1 MINKRKNKSL
11 LIPGT
16 TSSVKELLKLGK
28 RCISEFRMT
37 IMILSVAII
46 FFTGCTKEPE
56 PIDYGKDLCTY
67 CKMSIVE
74 KQFGTELIT
83 KKGKLEKFD
92 SIECLAAFLQSGLIK
107 GEDVH
112 SCWITDYF
120 HPGEFLDAYK
130 SFYLHSEN
138 LRSPMGEFLS
148 GYANINEAKKSM
160 NQNGGNILNWDE
172 VKSLVKKNWLD
183 E

>member
-1 MINKRKNKSL
+1 MINKVEKKSPL
-11 LIPGT
+11 LPT
-16 TSSVKELLKLGK
+16 STSSVQALLKSGK
-28 RCISEFRMT
+28 RFFNSFRMT
-37 IMILSVAII
+37 NLTLLLALLI
-46 FFTGCTKEPE
+46 FIGCSHEPE
-56 PIDYGKDLCTY
+56 PIDYGKDVCTY

-92 SIECLAAFLQSGLIK
+92 SIECLAAFLQSGLIN

-112 SCWITDYF
+112 SCWITDYY
-120 HPGEFLDAYK
+120 HPGSFLDAYQ

-148 GYANINEAKKSM
+148 GYSNINEAKKSM
-160 NQNGGNILNWDE
+160 NQHGGNILNWDE
-172 VKSLVKKNWLD
+172 VKLLVKKNWLD

>member
-1 MINKRKNKSL
+1 MIIKIENKSNI
-11 LIPGT
+11 IPPFKTWIRFFT
-16 TSSVKELLKLGK
+16 TV
-28 RCISEFRMT
+28 RMT
-37 IMILSVAII
+37 YLLVIPLSILLV
-46 FFTGCTKEPE
+46 GCSKEPE
-56 PIDYGKDLCTY
+56 PIEYGKDMCSY

-92 SIECLAAFLQSGLIK
+92 SIECLAAFLQSGLINS
-107 GEDVH
+107 EDVH

-120 HPGEFLDAYK
+120 QPGSFLNAFE

-148 GYANINEAKKSM
+148 GYSTVNDAKRSM
-160 NQNGGNILNWDE
+160 NQYGGNILNWEE
-172 VKSLVKKNWLD
+172 VKLLVKKNWLD

>member
-1 MINKRKNKSL
+1 MRINKIIILMLSL
-11 LIPGT
+11 
-16 TSSVKELLKLGK
+16 
-28 RCISEFRMT
+28 
-37 IMILSVAII
+37 ILSATLINA
-46 FFTGCTKEPE
+46 CSREPE
-56 PIDYGKDLCTY
+56 PIDYGKDMCSY

-92 SIECLAAFLQSGLIK
+92 SIECLAAFLQSGVISSGDIL
-107 GEDVH
+107 
-112 SCWITDYF
+112 SCWITDYY
-120 HPGEFLDAYK
+120 HPGNFLKADE

-148 GYANINEAKKSM
+148 GYSNINEAKKSM
-160 NQNGGNILNWDE
+160 NQHGGNILNWNE

-183 E
+183 N